1 MLDGLADSRI
11 EFNTVECRGD
21 SVFKKLDDGV
31 LMGRGALCVFTLEM
45 ARNDRQVET
54 IRKHWPFWLKLD
66 EA

>member
-31 LMGRGALCVFTLEM
+31 LMGRGA
-45 ARNDRQVET
+45 
-54 IRKHWPFWLKLD
+54 
-66 EA
+66 